1 MPPNTTLDTYTD
13 HLDIAAEDVGDVA
26 AAIRTLAR
34 LHGVSGEL
42 EPIDVFA
49 RAASRLADADVD
61 LEPIERLLLGLSR
74 FQLVDQRG
82 GLRFA
87 VGIDSGG
94 MRHGWQISGCSERR
108 TARRLGGSCGVAGS
122 WGGGQGARC
131 SADAGGLDQSADR

>member
-1 MPPNTTLDTYTD
+1 MPPNSTLDTYTD

-61 LEPIERLLLGLSR
+61 LDPVERLLLGLAR
-74 FQLVDQRG
+74 RGFITDQR
-82 GLRFA
+82 RFA
-87 VGIDSGG
+87 LHAIYL
-94 MRHGWQISGCSERR
+94 RQK
-108 TARRLGGSCGVAGS
+108 A
-122 WGGGQGARC
+122 
-131 SADAGGLDQSADR
+131 